1 MKTRLNWFK
10 ASAGLA
16 LALGAN
22 SVMAQSKDDTSK
34 TTQKT
39 EVIVVHGSKDAEDI
53 ADVLAK
59 VSKELDK
66 ANVSDEIKAK
76 ILKQLESATSKADAA
91 LKEATKGAI
100 RAKAIVGATQSE
112 DGKAQQQVQVTVI
125 NGDEGSSQGAP
136 KMVQGFALPKI
147 AQGARAVQGV
157 PLAGD
162 QFRTILIRPTG
173 KDGENYRIGIACQQA
188 SEEVGGE
195 GSARGDAKDVKPKL
209 GLRIE
214 TVLEDSPAEKAGIK
228 KGDTLLTANA
238 KEIKIVADLMDV
250 IQEAGKNE
258 KAVTLEL
265 TRDDKTLKIEVKPI
279 KMKSSDIEMDNIELS
294 LPAGGFVLNEEA
306 MKKFQEQA
314 GKWNPQNMAK
324 GFAIAMPTPGD
335 SSELKKEIDEL
346 KSEISEIK
354 KMLQGLIDKK

>member
-22 SVMAQSKDDTSK
+22 SVMAQSKDDASK

-39 EVIVVHGSKDAEDI
+39 EVIVVHGSKDAEHI
-53 ADVLAK
+53 SDVLAK

-76 ILKQLESATSKADAA
+76 ILKQMESATSKADAA
-91 LKEATKGAI
+91 IQSATKGAI
-100 RAKAIVGATQSE
+100 RAKAMGAAKSE
-112 DGKAQQQVQVTVI
+112 DGKAQQEIQVTVI
-125 NGDEGSSQGAP
+125 RSDDGNAQGTPKVVQGA
-136 KMVQGFALPKI
+136 KV
-147 AQGARAVQGV
+147 VQGV
-157 PLAGD
+157 PLAGE

-173 KDGENYRIGIACQQA
+173 KDGENYRIGIACQQTSDEA
-188 SEEVGGE
+188 DGD
-195 GSARGDAKDVKPKL
+195 DAKDVKPKL

-279 KMKSSDIEMDNIELS
+279 KMKSSDIEIDNLQLA
-294 LPAGGFVLNEEA
+294 LPSEGFVFNEEA

-314 GKWNPQNMAK
+314 GKWKPENMAK
-324 GFAIAMPTPGD
+324 GFAFAMPTPGD
-335 SSELKKEIDEL
+335 SSELKKEIDEI

>member
-1 MKTRLNWFK
+1 MKTRLNWLK

-22 SVMAQSKDDTSK
+22 GLMAQSKEGAPK

-39 EVIVVHGSKDAEDI
+39 QVIVVHGSKDTEDI
-53 ADVLAK
+53 AEILAK

-76 ILKQLESATSKADAA
+76 ILKQLESATSKADATIQG
-91 LKEATKGAI
+91 ATKGAI
-100 RAKAIVGATQSE
+100 RTRAIVGAAKSE
-112 DGKAQQQVQVTVI
+112 DGKAQQEVQVTVI
-125 NGDEGSSQGAP
+125 HGNDGNAQGTPKVVTGVPLP
-136 KMVQGFALPKI
+136 KMVQGAKV
-147 AQGARAVQGV
+147 VQGV
-157 PLAGD
+157 PLAGE

-173 KDGENYRIGIACQQA
+173 KDGESFRIGIACQQA
-188 SEEVGGE
+188 SDEANGV
-195 GSARGDAKDVKPKL
+195 DAKDVKPQL

-238 KEIKIVADLMDV
+238 KEIKLVSDLMDV

-265 TRDDKTLKIEVKPI
+265 TRDDKTFKIEVKPT
-279 KMKSSDIEMDNIELS
+279 KMKSSDIEIDNLQLA
-294 LPAGGFVLNEEA
+294 LPSGGFVLNEDA
-306 MKKFQEQA
+306 MKKFQDQVE
-314 GKWNPQNMAK
+314 KWKPENMAK
-324 GFAIAMPTPGD
+324 GFAFAMPTPGD
-335 SSELKKEIDEL
+335 SSEWKKEIDEI

>member
-1 MKTRLNWFK
+1 MKTKLNWFK

-22 SVMAQSKDDTSK
+22 SVMAQSKEDAPK

-39 EVIVVHGSKDAEDI
+39 EVIVVHGSKYAEDI
-53 ADVLAK
+53 AEILAK

-76 ILKQLESATSKADAA
+76 ILKQLESATSKTDATIQG
-91 LKEATKGAI
+91 ATKGTI
-100 RAKAIVGATQSE
+100 RTRAIVGAAKSE
-112 DGKAQQQVQVTVI
+112 DGKAQQEVQVTVI
-125 NGDEGSSQGAP
+125 HGDDGSAQGTP
-136 KMVQGFALPKI
+136 KVVQGFPLPKI
-147 AQGARAVQGV
+147 AQGSRVVQGV

-188 SEEVGGE
+188 SDEVGGE
-195 GSARGDAKDVKPKL
+195 GSAGEDAKDVKPKL

-265 TRDDKTLKIEVKPI
+265 TRDDKTLKIEVMPI
-279 KMKSSDIEMDNIELS
+279 KMKSSDIEMDNIQLA
-294 LPAGGFVLNEEA
+294 LPSGGFVLNEEA
-306 MKKFQEQA
+306 MKKFHEQA
-314 GKWNPQNMAK
+314 EKWKPEN
-324 GFAIAMPTPGD
+324 FANFAFSMPTAGD

>member
-1 MKTRLNWFK
+1 MKTKLNWFK

-22 SVMAQSKDDTSK
+22 SVMAQSKDDAPK

-91 LKEATKGAI
+91 IQGATKSAI
-100 RAKAIVGATQSE
+100 RARAIVGAAKSE
-112 DGKAQQQVQVTVI
+112 DGKAPQEVQVTVI
-125 NGDEGSSQGAP
+125 HGDDGNAQGTP
-136 KMVQGFALPKI
+136 KVVPGVPLPRI
-147 AQGARAVQGV
+147 AQGARVIQGV
-157 PLAGD
+157 PLAVE
-162 QFRTILIRPTG
+162 QLRTRLIRPTG
-173 KDGENYRIGIACQQA
+173 KDSENYRIGIACQQA
-188 SEEVGGE
+188 SDEVDGN
-195 GSARGDAKDVKPKL
+195 DAKDVKPKL
-209 GLRIE
+209 GLRID

-238 KEIKIVADLMDV
+238 KEIKTVADLMVV

-265 TRDDKTLKIEVKPI
+265 TRDDKTVKIDVKPI
-279 KMKSSDIEMDNIELS
+279 KMKSSDIEVDDIQLA
-294 LPAGGFVLNEEA
+294 LPSEGFVLNEEA

-314 GKWNPQNMAK
+314 EKWKPENMAK
-324 GFAIAMPTPGD
+324 GFAFAMPTPGD
-335 SSELKKEIDEL
+335 SSEWKKEIDEI

>member
-22 SVMAQSKDDTSK
+22 SVMAQSKDDASK

-39 EVIVVHGSKDAEDI
+39 EVIVVHGSKDAEHI

-76 ILKQLESATSKADAA
+76 ILKQMESATSKADAA
-91 LKEATKGAI
+91 IQSATKGAI
-100 RAKAIVGATQSE
+100 RAKAMGAAKSE
-112 DGKAQQQVQVTVI
+112 DGKAQQEIQVTVI
-125 NGDEGSSQGAP
+125 RSDDGNAQGTPKVVQGA
-136 KMVQGFALPKI
+136 KV
-147 AQGARAVQGV
+147 VQGV
-157 PLAGD
+157 PLAGE

-173 KDGENYRIGIACQQA
+173 KDGENYRIGIACQQTSDEA
-188 SEEVGGE
+188 DGD
-195 GSARGDAKDVKPKL
+195 DAKDVKPKL

-279 KMKSSDIEMDNIELS
+279 KMKSSDIEIDNLQLA
-294 LPAGGFVLNEEA
+294 LPSEGFVFNEEA

-314 GKWNPQNMAK
+314 GKWKPENMAK
-324 GFAIAMPTPGD
+324 GFAFAMPTPGD
-335 SSELKKEIDEL
+335 SSELKKEIDEI